1 MKTNYLSNILKR
13 RKNKIGRLEGLDQN
27 LRVYINKNC
36 LIKNLTC
43 KTLEEKSCEGKKR
56 EQCSKERLTKLYS
69 EKPNLFLAKP
79 RTILTRIVSTN
90 ESLVT
95 KVTD

>member
-43 KTLEEKSCEGKKR
+43 KTLEEKPCERKKGNNAP
-56 EQCSKERLTKLYS
+56 KK
-69 EKPNLFLAKP
+69 
-79 RTILTRIVSTN
+79 
-90 ESLVT
+90 
-95 KVTD
+95 D